1 MNLKILW
8 ISLSAVAL
16 ASCGHSGRDSVSE
29 LPPNEVAV
37 FTSTDA
43 TLQKSY
49 EWAKKMALSYAHDG
63 TDPVGYWYEAA
74 LPTRE
79 AFCMR
84 DVSHQSV
91 GAQILGLVPHNK
103 NMFTLFVENISEPKD
118 WCSYWEIN
126 RYNKPAPAD
135 YLNDK
140 EFWYNLNA
148 NFDVMQAC
156 LKLYRWTGDKDYIS
170 GKSFT
175 NFYDR
180 SVEDYVARWSLSPES
195 IMGRG
200 AYMNSPE
207 DFDRSNSFHVCRGL
221 PSYVE
226 NVPGVTVGLDLLA
239 SLYAGFGSYSSIS
252 ALNGDHDKAKEA
264 LESASKYRDIIEN
277 EWWDAENGRYH
288 TMMLAGR
295 DFKRGEG
302 VPYIAW
308 FNVTENEDRIKG
320 VLNDILNVEWN
331 VENISH
337 FPEMFYRY
345 GYNDE
350 AYAYLVSLPSLSRSE
365 YPEVSY
371 GFIEGCVCG
380 AMGFR
385 PDYVAKTVSTLSR
398 LTAPEADS
406 SIKNIRVFDGY
417 MTVRHVGNDY
427 TEISNDTSEDLT
439 WKVSFLGNYASV
451 EAGGKTYPTTL
462 QTDLKGNV
470 YSTAEIML
478 SGNSSLNAKATGSG
492 IPEGRMLSSMKY

>member
-1 MNLKILW
+1 MNFNKLW
-8 ISLSAVAL
+8 IPLSVLAL
-16 ASCGHSGRDSVSE
+16 ASCGRAGGRSASE
-29 LPPNEVAV
+29 IPPEEVAV

-49 EWAKKMALSYAHDG
+49 EWARKTALSYAHDG
-63 TDPVGYWYEAA
+63 SDPVGYWYEAA

-156 LKLYRWTGDKDYIS
+156 LKLYRWTGDADYVS

-175 NFYDR
+175 NFFDR
-180 SVEDYVARWSLSPES
+180 SAEDYVARWSLAPDS
-195 IMGRG
+195 IMSRDP
-200 AYMNSPE
+200 YMNNPE
-207 DFDRSNSFHVCRGL
+207 EFDKSNSFHVCRGL
-221 PSYVE
+221 PTYVE
-226 NVPGVTVGLDLLA
+226 NLPGVTVGLDLLA
-239 SLYAGFGSYSSIS
+239 TLYAGFGSYSDIASI
-252 ALNGDHDKAKEA
+252 NGRHDKAEEA
-264 LESASKYRDIIEN
+264 RDKAARYRDIIEN
-277 EWWDAENGRYH
+277 EWWDQENGRYH
-288 TMMLAGR
+288 TLKLAGR
-295 DFKRGEG
+295 DFQRGEG
-302 VPYIAW
+302 VPYITW
-308 FNVTENEDRIKG
+308 FNVSEDQERLKG
-320 VLNDILNVEWN
+320 VLADIMNVEWN

-337 FPEMFYRY
+337 FPAMFYRY

-350 AYAYLVSLPSLSRSE
+350 AYAYLVSLPSMTRSE

-380 AMGFR
+380 AMGFH
-385 PDYVAKTVSTLSR
+385 PDYVDKSVATLSR
-398 LTAPEADS
+398 ITAPEADS
-406 SIKNIRVFDGY
+406 SIRNIRVFDGY
-417 MTVRHVGNDY
+417 MSVRHVGNDY
-427 TEISNDTSEDLT
+427 TEISNDTSEDLV
-439 WKVSFLGNYASV
+439 WKVSFMGDYASV
-451 EAGGKTYPTTL
+451 EADGVSYPVTR
-462 QTDLKGNV
+462 QTDLKGNTL
-470 YSTAEIML
+470 STAVIAL
-478 SGNSSLNAKATGSG
+478 AGNSSLKAKAIASPL
-492 IPEGRMLSSMKY
+492 PEGQLLSKGSL